1 MITNLHRFAGIAAI
15 ALAAAMPA
23 AAPAQGQ
30 AAPKAAQPLLATP
43 AQVEA
48 EQALIALLADPAV
61 KAAQAQ
67 VKAALAQTEI
77 GKTPDGA
84 ARIDEVVAQWTNS
97 LTFKELTVD
106 RAQPVVLWGTD
117 DTPRTW
123 LGHTLGGVGTSGDN
137 PDHIYRSS
145 AVDGSGQYELIGKF
159 DPARRPAQFVI
170 ASSKLIPE
178 DQIKA
183 IPANAAGLGGKTT
196 VLSDRDIRVAPD
208 GSFRVVIGGTAPT
221 DGTPYIAL
229 EPGTIGVGFRD
240 VLSDWDRQQPANLV
254 IRRLDSQEAKPLDQA
269 DLNSR
274 VAQRL
279 GSYVRFWSAFPTT
292 WFGGLQPNTISKAVP
307 REGGWGYLAGLR
319 FQLKPDEAILVT
331 TTRGGAQYQGI
342 QVVDPWMIAASG
354 RKHLTSF
361 NPTQVKADAD
371 GAYSFVIA
379 ARDPGVANWL
389 DTAGLHDGYAVLRWQ
404 NFPAASDGQGLLREF
419 KVIKLADAAKLPGLA
434 KITPQERRAQVAAR
448 EASYTNRT
456 R

>member
-1 MITNLHRFAGIAAI
+1 MNVRIRRFAGIAAV
-15 ALAAAMPA
+15 ALASVIPA
-23 AAPAQGQ
+23 AAPVAFAQAQ
-30 AAPKAAQPLLATP
+30 AATPLLATP

-48 EQALIALLADPAV
+48 EQALIALLGDPEV
-61 KAAQAQ
+61 KSAQAK

-84 ARIDEVVAQWTNS
+84 ARIDEVVAQWTSS
-97 LTFKELTVD
+97 LTFKELLVD
-106 RAQPVVLWGTD
+106 RPQPVVLWGTD

-145 AVDGSGQYELIGKF
+145 AVDGSGRYELIGRF
-159 DPARRPAQFVI
+159 DPARRPAQFVVA
-170 ASSKLIPE
+170 ASALIPE
-178 DQIKA
+178 DQIKSLN
-183 IPANAAGLGGKTT
+183 ANSAGLGGKTT
-196 VLSDRDIRVAPD
+196 VLSDRDLKVAPD
-208 GSFRVVIGGTAPT
+208 GTFRIVIGGPAPT

-229 EPGTIGVGFRD
+229 DPGTIGVGFRD
-240 VLSDWDRQQPANLV
+240 VLSDWDRQQPATLT
-254 IRRLDSQEAKPLDQA
+254 IRRLDSQATKPLDRA
-269 DLNSR
+269 DVKRR
-274 VAQRL
+274 VVERL
-279 GSYVRFWSAFPTT
+279 GSYVRFWSAFPNS

-319 FQLKPDEAILVT
+319 FSLKPDEAILVT
-331 TTRGGAQYQGI
+331 TTRGGAEYQGI
-342 QVVDPWMIAASG
+342 QITDPWMIAANG
-354 RKHLTSF
+354 RRHLTSF

-404 NFPAASDGQGLLREF
+404 NFPAASTGEGLLREF
-419 KVIKLADAAKLPGLA
+419 KVIKLADAAKLPDLA
-434 KITPQERRAQVAAR
+434 KVTPQERRAQVAAR